1 MYVSEPLNPTL
12 PTDLSLA
19 HDCEKGLCITPSDRR
34 YHLKCFKKN
43 KTRYAQK
50 CNKISPPLTYHK
62 VPPLRKDIS
71 KGKKK
76 SWHYWYYEKWSLT
89 GSHSHW
95 EALLFIAH
103 KPNPTQPHPGRLWNC
118 KWPGLPG
125 VRDLQGTPQ
134 GTKQDGFQNGAP
146 LH

>member
-1 MYVSEPLNPTL
+1 MLKKVTEKKYLKYFKAIRVLALMYVSEPLNPTH

-19 HDCEKGLCITPSDRR
+19 HDCEKGLRITPSDRR

-76 SWHYWYYEKWSLT
+76 VV
-89 GSHSHW
+89 
-95 EALLFIAH
+95 ALLI
-103 KPNPTQPHPGRLWNC
+103 L
-118 KWPGLPG
+118 
-125 VRDLQGTPQ
+125 
-134 GTKQDGFQNGAP
+134 
-146 LH
+146 